1 MTNMKSKEIN
11 LIIIL
16 KFSFLKLDIILKL
29 RMYVIQYK
37 KVNLK
42 IG

>member
-11 LIIIL
+11 LDR
-16 KFSFLKLDIILKL
+16 FLKLNIILKL
-29 RMYVIQYK
+29 RMYVMQYK
-37 KVNLK
+37 KVNLT